1 MRFQIP
7 ILRFNAKDLVFDKSF
22 LRTIVNYSSV
32 AAMQQI
38 TLHLGKFLIQGAVN
52 PLG

>member
-1 MRFQIP
+1 MRFSS
-7 ILRFNAKDLVFDKSF
+7 KDFVFDKGL